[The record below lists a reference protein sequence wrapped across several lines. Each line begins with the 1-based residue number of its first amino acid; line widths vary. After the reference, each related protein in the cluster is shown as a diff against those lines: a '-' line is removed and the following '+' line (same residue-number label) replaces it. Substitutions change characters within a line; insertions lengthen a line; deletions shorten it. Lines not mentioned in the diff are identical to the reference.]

1 MSSLLEPGALSQF
14 ILALAG
20 AVGLSRLLEL
30 MITRRKTRGEGAK
43 LEVDAA
49 SVISSELRAWTAE
62 ANSRASAAEERSNRL
77 STRIDEITAKL
88 DETESQLDRL
98 RAKILHCQGGPPCP
112 VRSSGTDPRLP
123 IVQS

>member
-1 MSSLLEPGALSQF
+1 MSSLLEPGALPQF

-30 MITRRKTRGEGAK
+30 VITRRKTRGEGAK

-62 ANSRASAAEERSNRL
+62 ANSRATAAEERSNRL
-77 STRIDEITAKL
+77 AARIDEITAKL
-88 DETESQLDRL
+88 DDTEDQLDRL
-98 RAKILHCQGGPPCP
+98 RLKILGCQGGPPCP
-112 VRSSGTDPRLP
+112 VRNSGTDPRLP
-123 IVQS
+123 FVKA